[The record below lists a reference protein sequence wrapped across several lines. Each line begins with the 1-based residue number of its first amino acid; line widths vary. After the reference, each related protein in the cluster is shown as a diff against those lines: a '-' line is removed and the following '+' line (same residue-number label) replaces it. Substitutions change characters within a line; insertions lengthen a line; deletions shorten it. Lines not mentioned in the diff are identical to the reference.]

1 MCVYI
6 ILHPS
11 RPFYAFP
18 FTKWLSIWVYFG
30 FLLIHIG
37 NAVEELKRI
46 RYATQFQIAVCM
58 FGCVCVCVLDGN
70 MTFLPS
76 WVEREMGSLM
86 DFIRRISGMRCVNE
100 KSSFYSI
107 RKWDFVVAFWC
118 DVGERE
124 WEWGERL
131 TTVNV
136 GGHHLCN

>member
-1 MCVYI
+1 M
-6 ILHPS
+6 
-11 RPFYAFP
+11 
-18 FTKWLSIWVYFG
+18 
-30 FLLIHIG
+30 
-37 NAVEELKRI
+37 EELKRI
-46 RYATQFQIAVCM
+46 RYATQFQIAE
-58 FGCVCVCVLDGN
+58 CVCVYVFDGN

-107 RKWDFVVAFWC
+107 RKWDSDVAFWC

-124 WEWGERL
+124 WGEEAI

-136 GGHHLCN
+136 GGHHLFN

>member
-1 MCVYI
+1 MTFHLGLFWVFIKTYRQCCGRTEEDTVRYAVSDCCVYV
-6 ILHPS
+6 
-11 RPFYAFP
+11 
-18 FTKWLSIWVYFG
+18 WV
-30 FLLIHIG
+30 
-37 NAVEELKRI
+37 
-46 RYATQFQIAVCM
+46 
-58 FGCVCVCVLDGN
+58 CVCVCVLDGN